1 MENPIFIIIYFKL
14 NLFLKIIDFPYPFS
28 IPIFHTYFPYLFL
41 YYILYYIIHF
51 FIINVIKIILYT
63 TKNIFKDPQN
73 YLKILKMYAK

>member
-1 MENPIFIIIYFKL
+1 MNIG
-14 NLFLKIIDFPYPFS
+14 FS

-63 TKNIFKDPQN
+63 SKNIFKDPGDPQN
-73 YLKILKMYAK
+73 YLKILKII